1 MDNKELELQ
10 IKKIIENDNMFD
22 MIMAAKT
29 FEKDYKTSEFYKT
42 TKMPILEV
50 IKNAKIFYLI
60 NFTTLQNKV
69 QNMINNL
76 DITKLNETFD
86 KIGTVFATE
95 NSETMTMLEGLKDFK
110 DLIKKD

>member
-22 MIMAAKT
+22 MIIAAKV
-29 FEKDYKTSEFYKT
+29 FEKDYKTSEFYKI
-42 TKMPILEV
+42 TKMPMLEV

-60 NFTTLQNKV
+60 NFATLQDKI
-69 QNMINNL
+69 QNMIDNL
-76 DITKLNETFD
+76 DMTKFNETFD
-86 KIGTVFATE
+86 KIGAVFTTE